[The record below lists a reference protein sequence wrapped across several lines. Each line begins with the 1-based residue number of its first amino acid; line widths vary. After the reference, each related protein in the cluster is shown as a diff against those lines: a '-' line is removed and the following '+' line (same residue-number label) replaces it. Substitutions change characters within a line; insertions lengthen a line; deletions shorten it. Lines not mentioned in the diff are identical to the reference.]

1 MREIKF
7 RAKPNK
13 AYFFESDN
21 VPTTDGFVFGTPDTR
36 MLNVP
41 GAEKWRKGH
50 EMVDQPSIVA
60 MTRDGWPTSVA
71 VQEETIGEFSGLQD
85 KTGRD
90 IYEGDIVECVSWN
103 EYFTNPATGE
113 VMQPFRRKMY
123 IDFRK
128 GGFKMV
134 EPMPEPMRDNE
145 WDIICNG
152 DIEVIGNIYDN
163 PELIHDKKL

>member
-41 GAEKWRKGH
+41 GAEKWRKEH

-60 MTRDGWPTSVA
+60 MTRDGWPCSVA
-71 VQEETIGEFSGLQD
+71 VQEETIGQF
-85 KTGRD
+85 TGMKD
-90 IYEGDIVECVSWN
+90 IDGHEIWEGDVVEVTCLKANNKLGQKKRAYVA
-103 EYFTNPATGE
+103 Y
-113 VMQPFRRKMY
+113 
-123 IDFRK
+123 
-128 GGFKMV
+128 
-134 EPMPEPMRDNE
+134 
-145 WDIICNG
+145 NG
-152 DIEVIGNIYDN
+152 DMAAFVLMEVGDKHGGTLYMNNNEVTLEVIGNIHDAVE
-163 PELIHDKKL
+163 ELTQ

>member
-1 MREIKF
+1 MNREIKF

-41 GAEKWRKGH
+41 GAEKWRKEH

-60 MTRDGWPTSVA
+60 MTRDGWPCSVV

-90 IYEGDIVECVSWN
+90 IYEGDIVEVYDFTSAYASKYRGVVKMHRGSWCV
-103 EYFTNPATGE
+103 EYEDSIIDTVFHPMLFFDDFAD
-113 VMQPFRRKMY
+113 RKT
-123 IDFRK
+123 
-128 GGFKMV
+128 
-134 EPMPEPMRDNE
+134 E
-145 WDIICNG
+145 IIS
-152 DIEVIGNIYDN
+152 NIYDN
-163 PELIHDKKL
+163 PELLSAQ

>member
-7 RAKPNK
+7 RAKPDK

-41 GAEKWRKGH
+41 GAEKWRKEH

-60 MTRDGWPTSVA
+60 MTRDGWPCSVA
-71 VQEETIGEFSGLQD
+71 VQEETIGQF
-85 KTGRD
+85 TGMKD
-90 IYEGDIVECVSWN
+90 IDGHEIWEGDVVEVTCLRPNNDLGKVLMAYVGYDN
-103 EYFTNPATGE
+103 DVAAFCLYHPDG
-113 VMQPFRRKMY
+113 RH
-123 IDFRK
+123 
-128 GGFKMV
+128 GGTLCK
-134 EPMPEPMRDNE
+134 
-145 WDIICNG
+145 NG
-152 DIEVIGNIYDN
+152 DDAAIKVVGNIYDN

>member
-41 GAEKWRKGH
+41 GAEKWRKEH
-50 EMVDQPSIVA
+50 EMVNQPSIVA
-60 MTRDGWPTSVA
+60 MTRDGWPCSVA

-90 IYEGDIVECVSWN
+90 IYEGGATSMRATSCGGIKTRSCTWSYSAAACSTPASSLATLISTAVSHCGVCARMIS
-103 EYFTNPATGE
+103 TAPSSATATTI
-113 VMQPFRRKMY
+113 PNY
-123 IDFRK
+123 
-128 GGFKMV
+128 
-134 EPMPEPMRDNE
+134 
-145 WDIICNG
+145 
-152 DIEVIGNIYDN
+152 
-163 PELIHDKKL
+163 

>member
-7 RAKPNK
+7 RAKPNM

-71 VQEETIGEFSGLQD
+71 VQEETVGEFSGLQD
-85 KTGRD
+85 KAGRD
-90 IYEGDIVECVSWN
+90 IYEGDIVRWDKDQKLYV
-103 EYFTNPATGE
+103 
-113 VMQPFRRKMY
+113 VVFRSGMFYASVEPRNSRIY
-123 IDFRK
+123 
-128 GGFKMV
+128 GGFPLWCLCEEEQHCTIV
-134 EPMPEPMRDNE
+134 
-145 WDIICNG
+145 
-152 DIEVIGNIYDN
+152 GNRYDN
-163 PELIHDKKL
+163 PELIKAKKV

>member
-41 GAEKWRKGH
+41 GAEKWRKEH

-60 MTRDGWPTSVA
+60 MTRDGWPYSSRLTMPSATSVDCA
-71 VQEETIGEFSGLQD
+71 SATARYRKLTCMKPSTRFRSINSKD
-85 KTGRD
+85 KA
-90 IYEGDIVECVSWN
+90 I
-103 EYFTNPATGE
+103 
-113 VMQPFRRKMY
+113 
-123 IDFRK
+123 
-128 GGFKMV
+128 
-134 EPMPEPMRDNE
+134 
-145 WDIICNG
+145 
-152 DIEVIGNIYDN
+152 
-163 PELIHDKKL
+163 

>member
-41 GAEKWRKGH
+41 GAEKWRKEH

-60 MTRDGWPTSVA
+60 MTRDGWPCSVA
-71 VQEETIGEFSGLQD
+71 VQEETIGQFTGMHD
-85 KTGRD
+85 KCGD
-90 IYEGDIVECVSWN
+90 EIYEGDIVKFDGEQENGVVVYD
-103 EYFTNPATGE
+103 ERQALFGLKYDDPYNPRIFGLYDCKPKE
-113 VMQPFRRKMY
+113 LEIV
-123 IDFRK
+123 
-128 GGFKMV
+128 
-134 EPMPEPMRDNE
+134 
-145 WDIICNG
+145 
-152 DIEVIGNIYDN
+152 GNRYDN
-163 PELIHDKKL
+163 SELLKE